1 METKISPVRPIIYR
15 FYGTSDWALEPN
27 TYVYYRVMMVDSLQQ
42 EYGNY
47 MILFQGKNFTMVDD
61 NNQPYLDFDF
71 TDILSDYMYK
81 SGLSLEPEY
90 SAYQEGGFCD
100 TEFKPHI
107 NQTEEN
113 IPTLFAKSSRYGI
126 TGAHQLVLFIYRN
139 SDLSGMAKVVYPF
152 WVTSSWNI
160 KSGVLR
166 NTDFTEFQNLL
177 KLRTNFVSHYPK
189 VVTDKYFVGYA
200 VNISSTIVT
209 SYRING
215 TTPCIYVS
223 NAANFTPG
231 YDESNPP
238 RRVQSL
244 DQYTGLR
251 YYVRNGYG
259 GFLPFNAP
267 LDQVILSLDPD
278 TYVPGHDMNTVDCET
293 STPFTAD
300 YVIDGETS
308 INTAQT
314 IFDAG
319 NASTEYYY
327 TQQYDARNSIYLWTE
342 SHYESAVPGPHGEK
356 EPGDI
361 LIGVLDTCPAKYYAT
376 WMTTSGVPVSY
387 GFYGNCKRL
396 EDNESTSII
405 SKYRQNII
413 KTCDNT
419 PRWNIKSDWVNATTY
434 DIFKDMFTSPYVI
447 LYDVERDEIHYVELE
462 TSDWEEKTVKELKRP
477 LTFEFTCKETVINK
491 IKY

>member
-15 FYGTSDWALEPN
+15 FYGTSDWALVPN
-27 TYVYYRVMMVDSLQQ
+27 TYVYYRVMMVDTLQQ
-42 EYGNY
+42 DYGNL
-47 MILFQGKNFTMVDD
+47 MVLFQGKNFTMVDD

-90 SAYQEGGFCD
+90 SAYQNDGFCD

-126 TGAHQLVLFIYRN
+126 TGSQQLVLFVYRN
-139 SDLSGMAKVVYPF
+139 SDMSDIAKVLNPF

-166 NTDFTEFQNLL
+166 NTDFVDFQNLL

-200 VNISSTIVT
+200 VNISSMIVT
-209 SYRING
+209 DIRING
-215 TTPCIYVS
+215 TEPCIYVS

-231 YDESNPP
+231 YDESDPP

-244 DQYTGLR
+244 DQYSGLR

-267 LDQVILSLDPD
+267 LDKVILSLDPNA
-278 TYVPGHDMNTVDCET
+278 YVPGHDMNTIDCETSINTGLNTVDCET
-293 STPFTAD
+293 STPFAPEH
-300 YVIDGETS
+300 I
-308 INTAQT
+308 I
-314 IFDAG
+314 DAG
-319 NASTEYYY
+319 TASTEYYY
-327 TQQYDARNSIYLWTE
+327 REEYSAMNSIYLWTDT
-342 SHYESAVPGPHGEK
+342 HYESAVPGPHGEK

-376 WMTTSGVPVSY
+376 WMTTVGVPVSY

-405 SKYRQNII
+405 SKYRQNVM

-419 PRWNIKSDWVNATTY
+419 PRWDIKSGIVDATTY

-447 LYDVERDEIHYVELE
+447 LYDVERDETHYVELE
-462 TSDWEEKTVKELKRP
+462 TSDWEEKTVRELKQP
-477 LTFEFTCKETVINK
+477 LTFGFTCKETVINK